1 MLPNRVS
8 LSTNATGKLRYM
20 KQNTGLTPNILS
32 RIAIMKAIEA
42 GGSLRNAGVQ
52 DSEGQVLSRDVLF
65 GDYAEVY
72 DVMLAQYVHENEID
86 IPLQDVIPALI
97 EIGVHKMGHVKKIQD
112 LVMDYRAINDT

>member
-1 MLPNRVS
+1 MLPNRVA
-8 LSTNATGKLRYM
+8 LSNNATGKLRYM

-42 GGSLRNAGVQ
+42 GGSIKNAGVE

-65 GDYAEVY
+65 GDHASVY
-72 DVMLAQYVHENEID
+72 DALISQYMHEND
-86 IPLQDVIPALI
+86 IENPTQEVISALI

-112 LVMDYRAINDT
+112 LIP

>member
-86 IPLQDVIPALI
+86 IPMQDVISALI

-112 LVMDYRAINDT
+112 LV

>member
-8 LSTNATGKLRYM
+8 LSSTATGKLRYM

-32 RIAIMKAIEA
+32 RIAMMKAIEA
-42 GGSLRNAGVQ
+42 GGSITNAGVQ

-65 GDYAEVY
+65 GDHSEVY
-72 DVMLAQYVHENEID
+72 DALINQYVYENKID
-86 IPLQDVIPALI
+86 LPLQDVISALI

-112 LVMDYRAINDT
+112 LVT

>member
-32 RIAIMKAIEA
+32 RIAIMKAIDA

-65 GDYAEVY
+65 GDHAEVY
-72 DVMLAQYVHENEID
+72 DVILAQYVHENELD
-86 IPLQDVIPALI
+86 IPLQDVIAALI
-97 EIGVHKMGHVKKIQD
+97 EIGVHKMGHVKKVQD
-112 LVMDYRAINDT
+112 LVTF

>member
-1 MLPNRVS
+1 MLPNRVT

-20 KQNTGLTPNILS
+20 KQTTGLTPNILS

-65 GDYAEVY
+65 GDHAEVY
-72 DVMLAQYVHENEID
+72 DVILTQYMYEHKLD
-86 IPLQDVIPALI
+86 IPVQDVITALI
-97 EIGVHKMGHVKKIQD
+97 EIGVHKMGHVKKVQD
-112 LVMDYRAINDT
+112 LVSV